1 VHETAS
7 GLVDIGVN
15 LAHDSF
21 DADRAE
27 VIERAH
33 AAGVARMIVTGS
45 SLQSSRDAVALAQ
58 REAGLFA
65 TVGVHP
71 HHAAE
76 LESVHREQLALLA
89 AQSGVVAIGECGL
102 DFFRDFSPRDRQES
116 AFRLQLELA
125 IDRRLPVFLHQRDAH
140 ARFLAILDGCG
151 AARPPG
157 VAHCFTG
164 SRDELADYLDRG
176 LYVGIT
182 GWICDERRGDALR
195 AAARYLPLDR
205 VLIETDA
212 PYLLPRDLEPK
223 PRSRRNE
230 PMHLP
235 HVLRALGR
243 AMQVDAGRLAEATTR
258 NAEALFG
265 LGYNAPFTATN
276 PTEPRDG

>member
-1 VHETAS
+1 VTEPVR
-7 GLVDIGVN
+7 LVDIGVN

-27 VIERAH
+27 VIARARVV
-33 AAGVARMIVTGS
+33 GVERMIVTGS
-45 SLQSSRDAVALAQ
+45 SLHSSEAAVRLAQ
-58 REAGLFA
+58 ADPGLFA

-71 HHAAE
+71 HHADEVDAAH
-76 LESVHREQLALLA
+76 LPGLAALA
-89 AQSGVVAIGECGL
+89 AQPGVVAVGECGL

-125 IDRRLPVFLHQRDAH
+125 MQTGLPVFLHQRDAH
-140 ARFLAILDGCG
+140 ERFLAIIDECG
-151 AARPPG
+151 ARMPAG

-164 SRDELADYLDRG
+164 GPRELADYLDRG

-195 AAARYLPLDR
+195 AAARYLPPDR
-205 VLIETDA
+205 VMLETDA

-223 PRSRRNE
+223 PRTRRNE

-235 HVLRALGR
+235 HVARTLARLMDIAPE
-243 AMQVDAGRLAEATTR
+243 RLAAASTR

-265 LGYNAPFTATN
+265 L
-276 PTEPRDG
+276 